1 MGIPSAES
9 LSSTGF
15 EVVFVELAGRSSR
28 RKCLAVMGRSDAVTC
43 CAEVVET
50 AHPPLRDLPLP
61 RTEGRGTIPIP
72 LSLVRRTPMR
82 FSRLTLSL
90 ALGFTL
96 VVVPAAPTA
105 DPPKRTKTP
114 DDLVRELSD
123 PDFRMREA
131 ATRELWKL
139 GEKARPALEKTVKEG
154 TPEAVERA
162 EGILAKF
169 EWGIMPDTPKDVLA
183 HIQAFRDGTTAQR
196 ESAVLKLADGGPAG
210 HFALRLLLSKD
221 VPDVPQAPPGSAR
234 RQLFTVVGK
243 AIAVRA
249 PLLLFDGK
257 TEEAENLL
265 EMNLLGPSED
275 HVRDY
280 VLFMAARGRTTVAV
294 DKLMALRKQSPDAVG
309 VALALVYAYRAAG
322 EGEKA
327 RTLLRELATGEPVL
341 EDRYDNLLVDLG
353 KWAELVDRPA
363 RNPNS
368 AEGLKAFRLRQAG
381 KPDEADAI
389 LKELMNSDSTYSRG
403 FSVEPAAVGLFVNG
417 RTADGVSRLKATE
430 SAPHIASDIHTARL
444 EYGPALDLIKA
455 GLADDNGTVQDG
467 EDGHVR
473 RTLQT
478 LYKLKRARLLA
489 QLGERDSAAQ
499 LFAALEDVADRSDRG
514 VQTELVRTALRSGFP
529 DIAAGFLG
537 KMQARWDESGGG
549 ITTTVYD
556 PFESLFDADADA
568 ARFWWKVVR
577 FTNPKGDPSDHMR
590 AVRDLMT
597 GKLKPD
603 AVAGW
608 LKSADEYAAKSEQTD
623 HMTPASSEA
632 VRQALALAAVHRA
645 AGDTKSAVAVLEAF
659 ADRGE
664 HKRTDSSRAWVFG
677 LDETFRIWIDLG
689 DWLGE
694 LGRHAEAAKR
704 LEQGWRLHPN
714 NAVLLYLSGKALVA
728 ARNEKEGKRRMEL
741 AHTVPLGSPQL
752 RGRFLEELVSRGE
765 KDDMRVELARIGECA
780 WGVDNNTSGNV
791 WNQVGRA
798 GVVLKEYAAAAAAQ
812 RKSMH
817 FVLKTSNIVYVE
829 GYAYANVP
837 ALVRGLDARQLATDG
852 KVKEAVQAAE
862 EALMIVPTHVETL
875 HGLVTILDKRG
886 EPAAAD
892 RLFTSAW
899 ERYSTAIKG
908 HPKSA
913 WLKYQAAWLAVGCR
927 REKETALKY
936 AAEAVA
942 DDPEHRGYRE
952 TLAEAHFRNGERD
965 KATEVMTKLAA
976 DDRRNWH
983 YKRQL
988 ERYKSAP
995 FDAPLPFQ
1003 DE

>member
-1 MGIPSAES
+1 MRSTFRPISA
-9 LSSTGF
+9 
-15 EVVFVELAGRSSR
+15 VVAV
-28 RKCLAVMGRSDAVTC
+28 CL
-43 CAEVVET
+43 
-50 AHPPLRDLPLP
+50 
-61 RTEGRGTIPIP
+61 
-72 LSLVRRTPMR
+72 LVP
-82 FSRLTLSL
+82 F
-90 ALGFTL
+90 AWPG
-96 VVVPAAPTA
+96 
-105 DPPKRTKTP
+105 DPKRPAKSP
-114 DDLVRELSD
+114 DDWVRELAD
-123 PDFRMREA
+123 PDFRVREA

-139 GEKARPALEKTVKEG
+139 GEKARPALEKAVSEG
-154 TPEAVERA
+154 SPEAAERA
-162 EGILAKF
+162 EGVLAKF
-169 EWGIMPDTPKDVLA
+169 DWGIMPDTPKDVLA
-183 HIQAFRDGTTAQR
+183 HIQSFREGTPADR
-196 ESAVLKLADGGPAG
+196 EGAVLKLIDAGPAG
-210 HFALRLLLSKD
+210 HYALRLLLSKD
-221 VPDVPQAPPGSAR
+221 VADTPQAPPGSAR
-234 RQLFTVVGK
+234 KHLFASVGK
-243 AIAVRA
+243 AITSRV

-257 TEEAENLL
+257 SAEAEGLL
-265 EMNLLGPSED
+265 EVNLLGPSED

-280 VLFMAARGRTTVAV
+280 VLFMAARGRIRLAV
-294 DKLMALRKQSPDAVG
+294 DKLVALRKESPEAVG
-309 VALALVYAYRAAG
+309 VSLALVYAYRAAG

-327 RTLLRELATGEPVL
+327 KSLLRGLAAGDPVL

-353 KWAELVDRPA
+353 RWEELVTRPA

-368 AEGLKAFRLRQAG
+368 AEGLKAFRLRLAG

-389 LKELMNSDSTYSRG
+389 LKDLMNSDSTYSRG
-403 FSVEPAAVGLFVNG
+403 FSMEAAAVGLFVNG
-417 RTADGVSRLKATE
+417 RTADGLNRLKATE
-430 SAPHIASDIHTARL
+430 SAPHIAADVHVARL

-467 EDGHVR
+467 EDGRVR
-473 RTLQT
+473 RALQT

-537 KMQARWDESGGG
+537 KMQARWDEFGGSGS
-549 ITTTVYD
+549 TTVYD
-556 PFESLFDADADA
+556 PFEALFDSDADA
-568 ARFWWKVVR
+568 ARYWWKVVR
-577 FTNPKGDPSDHMR
+577 FTTPRADPADQMR
-590 AVRDLMT
+590 TVRDLLA

-608 LKSADEYAAKSEQTD
+608 LRSADEYAAKSEVTD
-623 HMTPASSEA
+623 HMTPASSEP
-632 VRQALALAAVHRA
+632 VRQALALACVHRA
-645 AGDTKSAVAVLEAF
+645 NGETKKAVAVLEAF

-664 HKRTDSSRAWVFG
+664 HKRIDSSRAWVFG
-677 LDETFRIWIDLG
+677 LDETFRIWVDLG

-714 NAVLLYLSGKALVA
+714 NAVLLYLSGKELA
-728 ARNEKEGKRRMEL
+728 AAGNEKEGKRRMEL
-741 AHTVPLGSPQL
+741 AHAVPLGNPQI
-752 RGRFLEELVSRGE
+752 RGRFLEELVTRGE
-765 KDDMRVELARIGECA
+765 KADMRIEMDRIGECA

-798 GVVLKEYAAAAAAQ
+798 GVVLKEYATAAAAQ

-837 ALVRGLDARQLATDG
+837 ALVRGLDARQLAADG
-852 KVKEAVQAAE
+852 KVNEAVQAAE
-862 EALMIVPTHVETL
+862 EALTAMPTHTDTL

-886 EPAAAD
+886 ETAAAD
-892 RLFTSAW
+892 RLFASAW
-899 ERYSTAIKG
+899 DLYAAAIKG
-908 HPKSA
+908 QPKSV

-927 REKETALKY
+927 REKESALKY

-942 DDPEHRGYRE
+942 ADPDHRGYRE
-952 TLAEAHFRNGERD
+952 ALAEAHFRNGDRD
-965 KATEVMTKLAA
+965 KATEVMAKLTAE
-976 DDRRNWH
+976 DRRNWH

-988 ERYKSAP
+988 ERYKTAP